1 MYGMS
6 MSLMCVDRHKGG
18 ETKYKGSKLK
28 IDRNALNMYLYGV
41 LFNTNVEKKLPL
53 ILKHA
58 TNARCSVP

>member
-18 ETKYKGSKLK
+18 ETKYKESKLK
-28 IDRNALNMYLYGV
+28 IEFSDRNALNMY

-58 TNARCSVP
+58 TNALQYKM